1 MTIPLPS
8 SWTLEDIKFLIE
20 QVEKYPV
27 VLVNLPELGIPTV
40 EYTLTVTGAEQVE
53 AGIVRVHTPECVF
66 LFDIRKKTP
75 SGKTWDCVKMVSGT
89 YPYDKATVLAR
100 LETFLPK
107 CEPPAQPAAVA
118 VAKPAITLSLP
129 LGWEQADIRFLI
141 KQIKKGT
148 IVMVYDPAL
157 GIPSILDIPEEA
169 ITDCG
174 NGESRVKTQGYEG
187 KFSIE
192 RTPSGKAW
200 MHLKISAGFPQY
212 SREQVL
218 DTLHAFTADNDQKP
232 SPDPV
237 PAELPWEA
245 VPTGPF
251 ELDPLELQILPPD
264 DFFPLMPE
272 EPLDNAPPVNIKVAE
287 IAEVPAPAKKSKI
300 IRLVYTDQESRIVAR
315 GDGLIAVCRCRGNG
329 DKRTYGPWYLY
340 YEDFLGVVLP
350 NMHQQISAPSL
361 YELTQKYGQAYNLEV
376 IIDGALGA
384 LGIPVEMPIPKESEV
399 PASTTTRINVGACDS
414 HKPS

>member
-20 QVEKYPV
+20 QVKKYPV

-75 SGKTWDCVKMVSGT
+75 SGKTWDCVKMVSGA

-118 VAKPAITLSLP
+118 VAKPAITRSLP
-129 LGWEQADIRFLI
+129 LGWEQADILFLI
-141 KQIKKGT
+141 EQIKKGT

-169 ITDCG
+169 ITDYG
-174 NGESRVKTQGYEG
+174 NGESQVKTQGYEG
-187 KFSIE
+187 KFSVE

-200 MHLKISAGFPQY
+200 MCLKVSAGFPQY

-218 DTLHAFTADNDQKP
+218 ATLYSFTTDNDQKP

-237 PAELPWEA
+237 PAELPREA
-245 VPTGPF
+245 VPAGPF

-264 DFFPLMPE
+264 DFFPPMPE
-272 EPLDNAPPVNIKVAE
+272 EEPVFDIEPTVKKVAM
-287 IAEVPAPAKKSKI
+287 VPARAKTPKI
-300 IRLVYTDQESRIVAR
+300 IRLAYVDEENRIVAR
-315 GDGLIAVCRCRGNG
+315 GDGLIAVCPCRGRG
-329 DKRTYGPWYLY
+329 DKRTYGYWHMY
-340 YEDFLGVVLP
+340 YEDYLGVRHP
-350 NMHQQISAPSL
+350 GTHEQISAPNL
-361 YELTQKYGQAYNLEV
+361 CELAQKYNQAYGLQIE
-376 IIDGALGA
+376 IDGAP
-384 LGIPVEMPIPKESEV
+384 GIPVEMPKLKESEV
-399 PASTTTRINVGACDS
+399 TA
-414 HKPS
+414 

>member
-20 QVEKYPV
+20 QVKKYPV

-75 SGKTWDCVKMVSGT
+75 SGKTWDCVKMVSGA

-118 VAKPAITLSLP
+118 VAKPAITRSLP

-141 KQIKKGT
+141 EQIKKGT

-174 NGESRVKTQGYEG
+174 NGESQVKTQGYEG
-187 KFSIE
+187 KFSVE

-200 MHLKISAGFPQY
+200 MHLKVSAGFPHF

-218 DTLHAFTADNDQKP
+218 ATLYSFTTDNDQKP

-237 PAELPWEA
+237 PAELPREA
-245 VPTGPF
+245 VPAGPF

-264 DFFPLMPE
+264 DFFPPMPE
-272 EPLDNAPPVNIKVAE
+272 EEPVFDNEPAVKKVAT
-287 IAEVPAPAKKSKI
+287 IPARAKTPKI
-300 IRLVYTDQESRIVAR
+300 IRLAYVDEENRLVAR
-315 GDGLIAVCRCRGNG
+315 GNGLIAVCPCRGRG
-329 DKRTYGPWYLY
+329 DKRTYGYWHMY
-340 YEDFLGVVLP
+340 YEDYLGVRHP
-350 NMHQQISAPSL
+350 GTHEQISAPNL
-361 YELTQKYGQAYNLEV
+361 CALAQKYNQTYGLQIE
-376 IIDGALGA
+376 IDGAP
-384 LGIPVEMPIPKESEV
+384 GIPVEMPKLQESEV
-399 PASTTTRINVGACDS
+399 TA
-414 HKPS
+414 

>member
-1 MTIPLPS
+1 MTTPLPS

-53 AGIVRVHTPECVF
+53 AGIVQVHTPECVF

-75 SGKTWDCVKMVSGT
+75 SGKTWDCVKMVSGA

-118 VAKPAITLSLP
+118 VAKPAITRSLP
-129 LGWEQADIRFLI
+129 LGWEQADILFLI
-141 KQIKKGT
+141 EQIKKGT

-169 ITDCG
+169 ITDYG
-174 NGESRVKTQGYEG
+174 NGESQVKTQGYEG
-187 KFSIE
+187 KFSVE

-200 MHLKISAGFPQY
+200 MCLKVSAGFPQY

-218 DTLHAFTADNDQKP
+218 ATLYSFTTDNDQKP

-237 PAELPWEA
+237 PAELPREA
-245 VPTGPF
+245 VPAGPF

-264 DFFPLMPE
+264 DFFPPMPE
-272 EPLDNAPPVNIKVAE
+272 EEPVFDIEPTVKKVAM
-287 IAEVPAPAKKSKI
+287 VPARAKTPKI
-300 IRLVYTDQESRIVAR
+300 IRLAYVDEENRIVAR
-315 GDGLIAVCRCRGNG
+315 GDGLIAVCPCRGRG
-329 DKRTYGPWYLY
+329 DKRTYGYWHMY
-340 YEDFLGVVLP
+340 YEDYLGVRHP
-350 NMHQQISAPSL
+350 GTHEQISAPNL
-361 YELTQKYGQAYNLEV
+361 CELAQKYNQAYGLQIE
-376 IIDGALGA
+376 IDGAP
-384 LGIPVEMPIPKESEV
+384 GIPVEMPKLKESEV
-399 PASTTTRINVGACDS
+399 TA
-414 HKPS
+414 

>member
-1 MTIPLPS
+1 MTTPLPS

-53 AGIVRVHTPECVF
+53 AGIVQVHTPECVF

-75 SGKTWDCVKMVSGT
+75 SGKTWDCVKMVSGA

-107 CEPPAQPAAVA
+107 CEPSAQPA
-118 VAKPAITLSLP
+118 ITRSLP

-141 KQIKKGT
+141 EQIKKGT

-174 NGESRVKTQGYEG
+174 NGESQVKTQGYEG
-187 KFSIE
+187 KFSVE

-200 MHLKISAGFPQY
+200 MHLKVSAGFPHF
-212 SREQVL
+212 SREKVL
-218 DTLHAFTADNDQKP
+218 ATLYSFTADNDQKP

-237 PAELPWEA
+237 PAELTREA
-245 VPTGPF
+245 VPAGPF

-264 DFFPLMPE
+264 DFFPPMPE
-272 EPLDNAPPVNIKVAE
+272 EEPVFDNEPAVKKVAT
-287 IAEVPAPAKKSKI
+287 VPARAKTPKI
-300 IRLVYTDQESRIVAR
+300 IRLAYVDEENRIVAR
-315 GDGLIAVCRCRGNG
+315 GDGLIAVCPCRGRG
-329 DKRTYGPWYLY
+329 DKRTYGYWHMY
-340 YEDFLGVVLP
+340 YEDYLGVRHP
-350 NMHQQISAPSL
+350 GTHEQISAPNL
-361 YELTQKYGQAYNLEV
+361 CELAQKYNQAYGLQIE
-376 IIDGALGA
+376 IDGAP
-384 LGIPVEMPIPKESEV
+384 GIPVEMPKLKESEV
-399 PASTTTRINVGACDS
+399 TA
-414 HKPS
+414 

>member
-53 AGIVRVHTPECVF
+53 AGIVRVHTPKCVF

-75 SGKTWDCVKMVSGT
+75 SGKTWDCIKMVSGT
-89 YPYDKATVLAR
+89 YPYDKAAVLAR

-118 VAKPAITLSLP
+118 VAKPAITRSLP

-141 KQIKKGT
+141 EQIKKGT

-174 NGESRVKTQGYEG
+174 NGESQVKTQGYEG
-187 KFSIE
+187 KFSVE

-200 MHLKISAGFPQY
+200 MCLKVSAGFPQY

-218 DTLHAFTADNDQKP
+218 ATLRTFTVDNDQKP

-237 PAELPWEA
+237 AAELPREA
-245 VPTGPF
+245 VPAGPF

-264 DFFPLMPE
+264 DFFPPIPE
-272 EPLDNAPPVNIKVAE
+272 EEPVFDNEPAVKKVAM
-287 IAEVPAPAKKSKI
+287 IPARAKTPRI
-300 IRLVYTDQESRIVAR
+300 IRLAYVDEENRIVAR
-315 GDGLIAVCRCRGNG
+315 GDGLIAVCPCRGRG
-329 DKRTYGPWYLY
+329 DKRTYGYWHMY
-340 YEDFLGVVLP
+340 YEDYLGVRHP
-350 NMHQQISAPSL
+350 GTHEQISAPNL
-361 YELTQKYGQAYNLEV
+361 CALAQKYNQAYGLQIEIN
-376 IIDGALGA
+376 GAP
-384 LGIPVEMPIPKESEV
+384 GIPVGIPILKESEEV
-399 PASTTTRINVGACDS
+399 PT
-414 HKPS
+414 

>member
-8 SWTLEDIKFLIE
+8 SWTLEDIRFLIE

-75 SGKTWDCVKMVSGT
+75 SGKTWDCIKMVSGT
-89 YPYDKATVLAR
+89 YPYDKAAVLAR

-107 CEPPAQPAAVA
+107 FEPSAQLAAVA
-118 VAKPAITLSLP
+118 VAKPAITRPLP

-141 KQIKKGT
+141 EQIKKGT

-174 NGESRVKTQGYEG
+174 NGESQVKTQGYEG
-187 KFSIE
+187 KFSVE

-200 MHLKISAGFPQY
+200 MCLKVSAGFSQY
-212 SREQVL
+212 SREKVL
-218 DTLHAFTADNDQKP
+218 ATLHSFTADNDQKP

-237 PAELPWEA
+237 PAELPREA
-245 VPTGPF
+245 VHAGPF
-251 ELDPLELQILPPD
+251 EPDPLELQILLPD
-264 DFFPLMPE
+264 DFSPPIPE
-272 EPLDNAPPVNIKVAE
+272 EEPVFDNEPAVKKVAMVSE
-287 IAEVPAPAKKSKI
+287 LAKTPRI
-300 IRLVYTDQESRIVAR
+300 IRLAYVDEENRIVAR
-315 GDGLIAVCRCRGNG
+315 GDGLIAVCPCRGRG
-329 DKRTYGPWYLY
+329 DKRTYGYWHMY
-340 YEDFLGVVLP
+340 YEDYLGVRHP
-350 NMHQQISAPSL
+350 GTHEQISAPNL
-361 YELTQKYGQAYNLEV
+361 CALAQKYNQAYGLQIE
-376 IIDGALGA
+376 IDGAP
-384 LGIPVEMPIPKESEV
+384 GIPVEMPKLKESEV
-399 PASTTTRINVGACDS
+399 PA
-414 HKPS
+414 

>member
-8 SWTLEDIKFLIE
+8 SWTLEDIRFLIE

-89 YPYDKATVLAR
+89 YPYDKAAVIAC

-107 CEPPAQPAAVA
+107 FEPSIQPAAVA
-118 VAKPAITLSLP
+118 VAKPAITRPLP

-141 KQIKKGT
+141 EQIKKGT

-174 NGESRVKTQGYEG
+174 DGESQVKTQGYEG
-187 KFSIE
+187 KFSVE

-200 MHLKISAGFPQY
+200 MCLKVSAGFSQY
-212 SREQVL
+212 SREKVL
-218 DTLHAFTADNDQKP
+218 ATLHSFTADNDQKP

-237 PAELPWEA
+237 PAELPREA
-245 VPTGPF
+245 VPAGPF
-251 ELDPLELQILPPD
+251 ELEPLELQILPPD
-264 DFFPLMPE
+264 DFFPPIPE
-272 EPLDNAPPVNIKVAE
+272 EEPVFDNEPAVKKVAM
-287 IAEVPAPAKKSKI
+287 IPARAKTPRI
-300 IRLVYTDQESRIVAR
+300 IRLAYIDEENRIVAR
-315 GDGLIAVCRCRGNG
+315 GDGLIAICPCRGRG
-329 DKRTYGPWYLY
+329 DKRTYGYWHMY
-340 YEDFLGVVLP
+340 YEDYLGVRHP
-350 NMHQQISAPSL
+350 GTHEQISAPNL
-361 YELTQKYGQAYNLEV
+361 CALAQKYNQAYGLQIE
-376 IIDGALGA
+376 IDGAP
-384 LGIPVEMPIPKESEV
+384 GIPVEMPKLKESEV
-399 PASTTTRINVGACDS
+399 PA
-414 HKPS
+414 